1 MSSSQQQEE
10 HILNNVLEYVGNTP
24 LVRINRIA
32 QEEGLECELLCK
44 CEFFGAGGSVKD
56 RIGKRMIED
65 AEAAGEI
72 QPGVTTLI
80 EPTSGNTGIGL
91 ALTAAVK
98 GYDLIITLP
107 WKMSNEKVVT
117 LNALGAKIIRTPTE
131 AAWNSP
137 DSNIGV
143 AKRLEKEIPHARIL
157 NQYSN
162 PSNPLAHSEGTA
174 EEIIRQCGGRL
185 DMIVATTGT
194 GGTIS
199 GVALKIKQRLPNVVV
214 VGVDP
219 HGSLLADPE
228 HDKVGSYLVEGI
240 GYDFVPDVLNR
251 SLVDRWVKTDDKE
264 SFEMARRVIRKEGI
278 LCGGSSGAA
287 MAGAIKAA
295 KSLGAGQRCV
305 VILPDS
311 IRNYMSKFLDD
322 DWMIENKLMEGEFS
336 ARKQAQLAIL
346 DENAKLKSENAL
358 LKKQLEE
365 LQKSN

>member
-1 MSSSQQQEE
+1 MSSSQGES
-10 HILNNVLEYVGNTP
+10 ILNNILEYVGNSP

-56 RIGKRMIED
+56 RIAKNMIET
-65 AEAAGEI
+65 AETAGEI

-91 ALTAAVK
+91 ALAAAVK
-98 GYDLIITLP
+98 GYEMIITLP
-107 WKMSNEKVVT
+107 QKMSNEKVAT
-117 LNALGAKIIRTPTE
+117 MSALGAKIIRTPTE

-143 AKRLEKEIPHARIL
+143 AKRLVQEIPNARIL

-162 PSNPLAHSEGTA
+162 PANPGAHYEGTA
-174 EEIIRQCGGRL
+174 EEIIRQCGGRI
-185 DMIVATTGT
+185 DMIVATAGT

-199 GVALKIKQRLPNVVV
+199 GIARKIKERLPHVVI

-228 HDKVGSYLVEGI
+228 NDPVGSYLVEGI
-240 GYDFVPDVLNR
+240 GYDFVPDVLDR
-251 SLVDRWVKTDDKE
+251 SLVDRWVKVDDKE
-264 SFEMARRVIRKEGI
+264 TFNMARRVIRKEGI

-322 DWMIENKLMEGEFS
+322 DWMIENKLMEGELS
-336 ARKQAQLAIL
+336 DRKKAQNE
-346 DENAKLKSENAL
+346 ENARLKAENAQ
-358 LKKQLEE
+358 LKKQIEE
-365 LQKSN
+365 LQQQLAAK